1 MHLRRRL
8 CLVTV
13 THELPLERRTLHGH
27 FSAALTPVL
36 EVSAGDRVRFSAP
49 DAGWGLVPPRLDGTR
64 RDQVVERDPHLDS
77 GHALIGPI
85 RVREAR
91 AGGTLAVTIE
101 ELRVGGYGWTSA
113 GGWSTPLNDRLG
125 VSGPPEHVLVWTI
138 NDDRTLATDQH
149 GRRVQL
155 EPFLG
160 VIGMPPPEPGV
171 HPTHP
176 PRPWGGNIDCKQLGP
191 GSTLYLPIPVDGAL
205 LSLGDAHARQGH
217 GEPSSTAIETPTE
230 RAQIR
235 IDLDQRQLSTP
246 IARTPDAWL
255 SFGFHTDLDHAAT
268 IALEAMLE
276 LMNHEH
282 GLERRDALALASIVV
297 DLHITQLVN
306 GTKGA
311 HAVLPDGALTNAPR
325 NRS

>member
-1 MHLRRRL
+1 
-8 CLVTV
+8 VAV

-27 FSAALTPVL
+27 FSPALTPVL
-36 EVSAGDRVRFSAP
+36 EISAGDRVRFSAP
-49 DAGWGLVPPRLDGTR
+49 DAGWGLVPPRLDGSR
-64 RDQVVERDPHLDS
+64 RDQLVERDPHLDS
-77 GHALIGPI
+77 GHALVGPI
-85 RVREAR
+85 WVREAR

-125 VSGPPEHVLVWTI
+125 VSGPPQHVLVWTI

-149 GRRVQL
+149 GRCLQL
-155 EPFLG
+155 SPFLG
-160 VIGMPPPEPGV
+160 LVGMPPPEPGI

-176 PRPWGGNIDCKQLGP
+176 PRRWGGNIDCNELGP
-191 GSTLYLPIPVDGAL
+191 GTTLYLPIPVDGAL

-230 RAQIR
+230 HAQIR

-246 IARTPDAWL
+246 IARTPNAWL

-282 GLERRDALALASIVV
+282 GLERRDALALASIIV
-297 DLHITQLVN
+297 DLHVTQLVN

-311 HAVLPDGALTNAPR
+311 HAVLPDSSLHTGTPS

>member
-1 MHLRRRL
+1 
-8 CLVTV
+8 V

-27 FSAALTPVL
+27 FSPALVPVL
-36 EVSAGDRVRFSAP
+36 DVSAGDRVRFSAP
-49 DAGWGLVPPRLDGTR
+49 DAGWGLEPHRLDGTR
-64 RDQVVERDPHLDS
+64 RDQVFERDRHLDG
-77 GHALIGPI
+77 GHALVGPI

-101 ELRVGGYGWTSA
+101 ELRVGSYGWTSA

-125 VSGPPEHVLVWTI
+125 VSDPPEHVLIWTM

-149 GRRVQL
+149 GRCVAVK
-155 EPFLG
+155 PFLG
-160 VIGMPPPEPGV
+160 VIGMPPPEPGI

-176 PRPWGGNIDCKQLGP
+176 PRQWGGNIDCNQLGP
-191 GSTLYLPIPVDGAL
+191 GATLYLPIPVDGAL

-230 RAQIR
+230 HAQIR
-235 IDLDQRQLSTP
+235 IDLDERQLSTP
-246 IARTPDAWL
+246 IARTPDAWI
-255 SFGFHTDLDHAAT
+255 SFGFDPDLDNAAT

-297 DLHITQLVN
+297 DLHVTQLVN
-306 GTKGA
+306 GAKGV
-311 HAVLPDGALTNAPR
+311 HAVLSDSALDTSTPG
-325 NRS
+325 SP